1 MPTFTA
7 LTTMEG
13 KAGAEALGE
22 LLEGLEPAP
31 YGVGVFEVE
40 DGSGIWEVGAYFLD
54 RPDDV
59 ALDLLGATVK
69 ARPFAVSE
77 VPDKDWVAEVRR
89 ELSPVITGRFF
100 VYGAHDADKLPD
112 DAVGLRIEAAMAFG
126 TGHHGTTQGC
136 LTAIDQLA
144 VSGFVPKNTLDV
156 GCGTAVLAMGAAK
169 IWDVPHLASDIDQI
183 AVDTSVANIRIND
196 LAGKIEVVECAG
208 FDHPDIHKGGPYD
221 LIMANILKGPLVDLA
236 SDMAQH
242 AEAKGYVVLS
252 GILNDQAEEVIKAYG
267 GNDFVLHDHLKI
279 GEWTTLVL
287 QNS

>member
-7 LTTMEG
+7 LTTLEG
-13 KAGAEALGE
+13 KSGAETLGE
-22 LLEGLEPAP
+22 LLENMEPAP

-40 DGSGIWEVGAYFLD
+40 DGSGIWEVGGYFLE

-89 ELSPVITGRFF
+89 ELSPVVAGRFF

-112 DAVGLRIEAAMAFG
+112 DAIGLRIEAAMAFG

-136 LTAIDQLA
+136 LTAIDALSEQGINP
-144 VSGFVPKNTLDV
+144 SSTIDV

-169 IWDVPHLASDIDQI
+169 IWDASHLASDIDQI
-183 AVDTSVANIRIND
+183 AVETSKANIETNG
-196 LAGKIEVVECAG
+196 LSGKIDVIECAG
-208 FDHPDIHKGGPYD
+208 FDHPRIGQDAPYD
-221 LIMANILKGPLVDLA
+221 LIMANILKGPLVEMA
-236 SDMAQH
+236 PDMAKH
-242 AEAKGYVVLS
+242 AATGAKIVLS
-252 GILNDQAEEVIKAYG
+252 GILNTQADEVIETYAKNGMA
-267 GNDFVLHDHLKI
+267 LCDHLKI

-287 QNS
+287 EKS